1 MKPHLR
7 NLLRFYGSIN
17 NNELI
22 NTQKLTSGD
31 NLCCFNLR
39 LISYFLVLQA
49 VGIPTLIFL
58 GVRSEELVDI
68 WQAMLL
74 GMEIL
79 IDHLFFKSLVC
90 CNSRRTNSGI
100 FELIRLNYLRIMEF
114 CLFLPNKISQT
125 RFRLWT
131 LDMGNHRM
139 A

>member
-7 NLLRFYGSIN
+7 NLLRFHSSIN

-58 GVRSEELVDI
+58 GLRSEELVDI

-79 IDHLFFKSLVC
+79 LTISS
-90 CNSRRTNSGI
+90 SRALCVATQD
-100 FELIRLNYLRIMEF
+100 EQIRVFSN
-114 CLFLPNKISQT
+114 
-125 RFRLWT
+125 
-131 LDMGNHRM
+131 
-139 A
+139 